1 MKNTEELDTP
11 SQMRTGEYC
20 WQNQLVADELEE
32 VWCSFSASG
41 ARLDE
46 KKNILKLS
54 HSIAFDYSLKKYFM
68 QGKK

>member
-11 SQMRTGEYC
+11 SQMRTGDYC

-46 KKNILKLS
+46 KKNTLKLS
-54 HSIAFDYSLKKYFM
+54 HSIAFDYNLKKYYM